1 MIYHTEKMK
10 CRQKSLLAGQQF
22 CTFNPAL
29 TLGAAIP
36 HCSLPTAHCPLFT
49 ACCLLLLFFSTGCA
63 TSYVDRAQAT
73 RKLYYA
79 GNLESSRKEI
89 DQQLKK
95 GRKKEADLLKL
106 ESAMLDLSNGNMAGA
121 RKSLREVRD
130 SFDYFEQKSVG
141 ENALSLWTDD
151 TVISYPG
158 EDYEKVMIRAMLAVA
173 ELLDGGGDAEAYAL
187 QVVEKQNQIVRD
199 NGKKP
204 LRDKDGN
211 ELPNPK
217 LAYKEVAFGAYLHG
231 LLREETLTNYD
242 DATRYYEKV
251 TQWEPQFSQAKRDL
265 QRVQF
270 GRHHEQG
277 NGVVYVITF
286 VGRGPYKEQV
296 YATDLQFA
304 MLIADRI
311 FSAMNKYSVPPTL
324 APVPIP
330 EIRRYYDDIHSV
342 GVYVNGKPAAATE
355 TITDVGQMAVEQ
367 FEVNRDTI
375 IAKAIV
381 RRIVKKGTIYAA
393 KQIGDVNPWVSL
405 LLDVGGVAWEA
416 WEAADT
422 RCWGLLPDRIQ
433 IARVELPAGDH
444 TLELQA
450 ISSSG
455 RPLTAAKY
463 SVKVHVPNGR
473 NVYVLGNFPRDV
485 LVGQISTSDMKN

>member
-1 MIYHTEKMK
+1 MACPGAVT
-10 CRQKSLLAGQQF
+10 CRTLRSPFPAVIRIILLVVMVCNA
-22 CTFNPAL
+22 
-29 TLGAAIP
+29 
-36 HCSLPTAHCPLFT
+36 S
-49 ACCLLLLFFSTGCA
+49 GCA
-63 TSYVDRAQAT
+63 TSYVDRAQAS
-73 RKLYYA
+73 RKMFYA

-106 ESAMLDLSNGNMAGA
+106 ESAMLDITNGNMAQA
-121 RKSLREVRD
+121 RKSLLEVRD
-130 SFDYFEQKSVG
+130 HFDYFEQKSLG

-151 TVISYPG
+151 TVIAYPG

-173 ELLDGGGDAEAYAL
+173 ELLNGGGDAEAFAW
-187 QVVEKQNQIVRD
+187 QVVEKQEQIKRD
-199 NGKKP
+199 AGKKP

-217 LAYKEVAFGAYLHG
+217 LAYKQVAFGAYFHG
-231 LLREETLTNYD
+231 LIREETLANYD
-242 DATRYYEKV
+242 DATRYYEMV
-251 TQWEPQFSQAKRDL
+251 SEWEPQFMQAKRDL
-265 QRVQF
+265 QRVQN

-311 FSAMNKYSVPPTL
+311 FSAINKYSVPPTL

-330 EIRRYYDDIHSV
+330 EIRRYYDDIHAV
-342 GVYVNGKPAAATE
+342 GVYVDGKPAAATE
-355 TITDVGQMAVEQ
+355 TVTDVGQMAVDQ
-367 FEVNRDTI
+367 FQVNRDTI

-381 RRIVKKGTIYAA
+381 RRITKKGTIYAA
-393 KQIGDVNPWVSL
+393 KQIGDVNPWISL
-405 LLDVGGVAWEA
+405 LMDVGGVAWEA

-433 IARVELPAGDH
+433 MARIELPAGEH

-450 ISSSG
+450 VSSTG
-455 RPLTAAKY
+455 KPITAAKY
-463 SVKVHVPNGR
+463 PVQVNVTNGR
-473 NVYVLGNFPRDV
+473 NTYILGNFPRNE
-485 LVGQISTSDMKN
+485 LVGKISTSDLR